1 MENKETHIGIFSFDF
16 DEIQTKF
23 SKSNYIQKLEDLIS
37 REITQEFWYELKTEI
52 NDLINEEN

>member
-23 SKSNYIQKLEDLIS
+23 SKSKYNQKLEDLIS